1 MREKVIDANIK
12 VHSVMAAT
20 YDATE
25 PHFRPEN
32 KARVRAKLEQ
42 LRASSGPKLLDLGCG
57 TGFVIGIAR
66 DLFDEIHGV
75 DITQEMLDRV
85 DLTSGNIELHR
96 CAAESTP
103 FEAGYFD
110 AVSAYSFLHHLAD
123 YAAVLREAFRVLR
136 PGGLCYVDLEPNR
149 SFWASIAGAQAR
161 TSSLDVKASNIV
173 RREMDSVLATD
184 ERVQKEFGIPAEVF
198 NLAEYYKDI
207 KGGIDAGE
215 FREAARNAGFS
226 SCEARFEWFLGQG
239 AVMHQ
244 QSFALAESIDS
255 YLQQALPVSEALY
268 KYIQFTL
275 RK

>member
-1 MREKVIDANIK
+1 MREKVIDANIR
-12 VHSVMAAT
+12 VHSLMAAT
-20 YDATE
+20 YDSSE

-32 KARVRAKLEQ
+32 KAKVRTKLER
-42 LRASSGPKLLDLGCG
+42 LRASSGPRLLDMGCG

-75 DITQEMLDRV
+75 DITQAMLDRV
-85 DLTSGNIELHR
+85 DLSVGNVQVHR
-96 CAAESTP
+96 CPAESTP
-103 FEAGYFD
+103 FAPGYFD

-123 YAAVLREAFRVLR
+123 YSAVLREAFRVLR
-136 PGGLCYVDLEPNR
+136 PGGICYVDLEPNR
-149 SFWASIAGAQAR
+149 SFWASIAGAQGR
-161 TSSLDVKASNIV
+161 TQSLGADASEIV

-207 KGGIDAGE
+207 KGGIDAAE
-215 FREAARNAGFS
+215 FRCAALDAGFA
-226 SCEARFEWFLGQG
+226 SCQVRFEWFLGQG

-244 QSFALAESIDS
+244 QSFALAESIET
-255 YLQQALPVSEALY
+255 YLQRALPVSEALF